1 MVDGMAAAS
10 SKASQSASYSEK
22 PLSSTLLTEKQLV
35 KDLPAGVVTLRKL
48 RYWRAMRVGPP
59 WLKVGRVVVYERQ
72 CVADWIKRNELDL
85 EREPRSTWKQRQ
97 PRRGSR

>member
-1 MVDGMAAAS
+1 LRYGTDEKEEQSRKGRHSFVWLEERMVDGMAAAS

-22 PLSSTLLTEKQLV
+22 PPSSTLLTEKQLV

-59 WLKVGRVVVYERQ
+59 WSKVGRVVV
-72 CVADWIKRNELDL
+72 
-85 EREPRSTWKQRQ
+85 
-97 PRRGSR
+97 